1 MSAFRI
7 PDDFGRS
14 FDMANAPGRLDQVVR
29 VANKIAQAGIE
40 LKPNLDHAAIFTDP
54 PYLVAG
60 PIKELGYISG
70 WDFRCY
76 PSPVDGNDYINVS
89 ARLPDEG
96 PARDAG
102 WPDYIAVVHPVD
114 EAARRHMLSQDY
126 GNPFIHHLTLGV
138 VAPEPEEA
146 DDLTYAGR
154 LIRFMADARRRIQQ
168 VIGEKP
174 GTLIM
179 ALPGH
184 VRENTRFQP
193 LFEEWIGDL
202 PEEEYQLEAMEGGG
216 FLLQFFVLEGGR
228 IEVALRVGT
237 RQTFNPKSVVKISR
251 DEISAVQ
258 E

>member
-138 VAPEPEEA
+138 VAPEPEDA
-146 DDLTYAGR
+146 DHLPSAGR
-154 LIRFMADARRRIQQ
+154 LLRFLADARRRRQQ

>member
-138 VAPEPEEA
+138 VAPEPEDA
-146 DDLTYAGR
+146 TYAGR

>member
-1 MSAFRI
+1 MSGFRV
-7 PDDFGRS
+7 PDDFGR
-14 FDMANAPGRLDQVVR
+14 DLNMANASQRLDEAVR
-29 VANKIAQAGIE
+29 VAAMIVKAGVE
-40 LKPNLDHAAIFTDP
+40 LKHNLDHAAIFTDP

-60 PIKELGYISG
+60 PIKVRGYISG
-70 WDFRCY
+70 WDSRCY
-76 PSPVDGNDYINVS
+76 PSPVDGHDYINVS
-89 ARLPDEG
+89 ARLPEEG

-114 EAARRHMLSQDY
+114 DAARRHMLSQDY
-126 GNPFIHHLTLGV
+126 GNPFIHHLTVGV
-138 VAPEPEEA
+138 TAPERDEA

-154 LIRFMADARRRIQQ
+154 LIRFMVEARREIQR
-168 VIGEKP
+168 VIGERP

-184 VRENTRFQP
+184 VFDSAGFGP
-193 LFEEWIGDL
+193 LFEEWIGDV
-202 PEEEYQLEAMEGGG
+202 PVEDYQLEAMEGGG

-228 IEVALRVGT
+228 IEVALRVET
-237 RQTFNPKSVVKISR
+237 RQTFNPKSVIKISR